1 MNASGSCVE
10 FDRLIGSR
18 IMVFNAEARVPVV
31 GLFTGKLDYGPVPA
45 ELFAFFDSGVAWN
58 RSESPS
64 FVGGNR
70 TWVKSVGGGAR
81 VNAMGFAIL
90 EFYLVRPLDR
100 PGRGWMFVFNLRP
113 GF

>member
-1 MNASGSCVE
+1 M
-10 FDRLIGSR
+10 
-18 IMVFNAEARVPVV
+18 
-31 GLFTGKLDYGPVPA
+31 PA

-58 RSESPS
+58 RLESPS

-90 EFYLVRPLDR
+90 EFNLVRPIDR

-113 GF
+113 GFSGQRQLKLRTKN